1 MRNLARGILVIVAVF
16 VLLLTGTLIVRSR
29 SAADVEPIGGTPSS
43 ADLRIKEVNLEEV
56 TKGVRWRL
64 RAEQALMFEQEGRT
78 SLRRLTVQVFQK
90 ERSWTVVGDE
100 GDIDQKSKNVEVR
113 KNVVITSDDGL
124 RLDTSVIR
132 WDAEGGRLWTDA
144 PVTFQR
150 DGSIVRGSGM
160 EMTTEDETTTVAGRV
175 RAVFAKRS
183 TR

>member
-1 MRNLARGILVIVAVF
+1 MRNLARGILVVVAVF

-29 SAADVEPIGGTPSS
+29 SAAHVEPIGPSPS
-43 ADLRIKEVNLEEV
+43 GADLRIKEVDLEEV

-78 SLRRLTVQVFQK
+78 SLRQLTVHVFQK
-90 ERSWTVVGDE
+90 DRSWTVVGDE
-100 GDIDQKSKNVEVR
+100 GDIHKKSKNVEIR
-113 KNVVITSDDGL
+113 NNVVITSDDGL

-144 PVTFQR
+144 PVTVQR
-150 DGSIVRGSGM
+150 NGSIIRGTGM
-160 EMTTEDETTTVAGRV
+160 EMITANEATTVQGRV

>member
-1 MRNLARGILVIVAVF
+1 MRTLARGILVVVAVF

-29 SAADVEPIGGTPSS
+29 SAADVEPVGPSPSS
-43 ADLRIKEVNLEEV
+43 ADLTIKEVDLEEV

-64 RAEQALMFEQEGRT
+64 RAEQAQMFEQQART
-78 SLRRLTVQVFQK
+78 RLRRLTVHVFQK
-90 ERSWTVVGDE
+90 DRSWTVTGDE

-113 KNVVITSDDGL
+113 HNVIITSSDGL

-150 DGSIVRGSGM
+150 DGSIIRGTGM
-160 EMTTEDETTTVAGRV
+160 SMTTEDETTTVQGRV

-183 TR
+183 DR